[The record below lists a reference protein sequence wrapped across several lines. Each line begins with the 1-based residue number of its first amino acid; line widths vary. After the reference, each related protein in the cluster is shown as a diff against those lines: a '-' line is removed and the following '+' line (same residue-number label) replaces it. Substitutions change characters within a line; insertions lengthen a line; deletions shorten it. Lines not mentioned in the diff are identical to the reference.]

1 MAVLNVFISSTCYDL
16 SSEREYLRKTL
27 KDMGHDVTLSEF
39 GDVIFDPSL
48 HAHASCLEEVKRA
61 DIVVLIIGG
70 RFGEKIDQKALSEI
84 DIASLGDIIQ
94 REDLTQN
101 LFNLSV
107 TQLEVITAIS
117 SEIPI
122 YAFVKEAVYFDY
134 FFYEANEKNVNLRF
148 PSLMDVNSSGAKYIF
163 DFIDFIRKRRI
174 NNAIE
179 RFSKLKDLEWYLK
192 KQWSGLFKK
201 MLDERRRS
209 KHRLECRSLGLS
221 CLMDKRDAM
230 KELISRIGDVECVPE
245 SVLMSGVS
253 LSEILTIHTLSLAKL
268 ASNSVCKEFK
278 IVIKE
283 PDMYW
288 SNATYFGMG
297 FLPPYSSNDS
307 CEMCKISKND
317 LQKVIEISQKKIE
330 GRTCKFPPNYVFV
343 LLKYKN
349 YSWGMIEFIQH
360 GVSITD
366 RKCLILKMDL
376 DCYHMSMLE
385 SFELSFFSLWNDPDT
400 KPV

>member
-84 DIASLGDIIQ
+84 DIAGLGDIIQ

-134 FFYEANEKNVNLRF
+134 FFYEANGKNVNLRF

-201 MLDERRRS
+201 MLDERRRG
-209 KHRLECRSLGLS
+209 KHRLECRSLGLN
-221 CLMDKRDAM
+221 CLVDKRDAM
-230 KELISRIGDVECVPE
+230 KELISRIGDMECVPE

-283 PDMYW
+283 PDMHW

-307 CEMCKISKND
+307 CEMCKRSKND

>member
-27 KDMGHDVTLSEF
+27 QDMGHDVTLSEF

-84 DIASLGDIIQ
+84 DIASLGNIIQ

-201 MLDERRRS
+201 MLDERHRG
-209 KHRLECRSLGLS
+209 KHRLECRSLGLN

-288 SNATYFGMG
+288 SNATYLGMG